1 MTESTAPED
10 ALEPA
15 LRVLVE
21 NAGALAGALCLYNA
35 RDGLFR
41 LAAEVGLS
49 DAGCR
54 RIRTVRK
61 DAGGWTAPFESMAA
75 GRAVVLRRPAALPGL
90 VEPDGLVEAIA
101 CLPLFADGAP
111 RGVVIAAAA
120 RPNAFDDAAVKAL
133 APLLDDIGLLA
144 AAIGRPPAE
153 PPGGLRGVF
162 GLLGPLRRRRRER
175 PPVVDG
181 GTAELAAAEEELAR
195 ERRSRAEQERLF
207 DEERRRSD
215 ADRDATLERAV
226 ELAATAEKLRAEA
239 TAESEAIRIALADVQ
254 RETLAREDELIGAMQ
269 RAAAAEAAV
278 AERDVRIAAVEAALA
293 AREAEAADGTSA
305 RLAVSELEAVRAS
318 LAAAQE
324 IILREEERGTSEHA
338 ALSAAAEEARV
349 SVATE
354 LDRVRTALGSTE
366 DALRVAHE
374 QYREREREHRA
385 ASAEREA
392 LAGALAAATV
402 RVEALEGAAA
412 EREDTLRRTLDL
424 VAAAEEAR
432 AAAVREAETIRTAL
446 ADSQAFVLQAE
457 DDARRARAEAERL
470 GAERRQLADVLE
482 ETRRRPASPATVSA
496 PRPAGAVR
504 RTVAVIDVPGA
515 FADVDSG
522 GIRVDVL
529 SPDGDLPARLAD
541 LDPGRVL
548 VNLAAPGALAAVAAL
563 RAAGCA
569 RRLWSYVGAPGAPA
583 VLTLGMVEVAARPL
597 DAEALLGLLAVYA
610 TRGTRV
616 LAVGAEADA
625 FISLRQAAG
634 RQGMSLS
641 IAWDDKQAADL
652 VPMVRPEIVVVDLAL
667 PPRGGHGAVA
677 SLAELEQ
684 TPSAILVPRDGDGD
698 GAALLAAAGRVRHAT
713 ATPRARLV
721 QAVLLRSEDRP
732 TAPVQRK

>member
-1 MTESTAPED
+1 MTEPTAPED

-21 NAGALAGALCLYNA
+21 NAGALAGAICLYNA
-35 RDGLFR
+35 RDDVFR
-41 LAAEVGLS
+41 LAAEAGLS
-49 DAGCR
+49 DTGCR
-54 RIRTVRK
+54 SIRTVRN
-61 DAGGWTAPFESMAA
+61 DVRGWAAPFESIAA
-75 GRAVVLRRPAALPGL
+75 GRAIVLRRPAALPAL

-111 RGVVIAAAA
+111 RGVVIVAAA

-133 APLLDDIGLLA
+133 TPLLDDIGLLA

-153 PPGGLRGVF
+153 SPGGLRGVL
-162 GLLGPLRRRRRER
+162 GLFGPLRRRRRER

-181 GTAELAAAEEELAR
+181 GTAPLAAAEEELAR
-195 ERRSRAEQERLF
+195 ERRSRTEQERLF
-207 DEERRRSD
+207 EEERRRSD
-215 ADRDATLERAV
+215 ADRDATLERAL

-239 TAESEAIRIALADVQ
+239 AAEAEAIRVALADVQ
-254 RETLAREDELIGAMQ
+254 RETLVREDELTAAMQ
-269 RAAAAEAAV
+269 RAAVAEAAV
-278 AERDVRIAAVEAALA
+278 EERDRRIAALEAAFA
-293 AREAEAADGTSA
+293 ARDAEAADATSG
-305 RLAVSELEAVRAS
+305 RLAVAELEAVRAA

-324 IILREEERGTSEHA
+324 IILREEERCTSDRA
-338 ALSAAAEEARV
+338 ALSAAAEEAR
-349 SVATE
+349 AGAAAE
-354 LDRVRTALGSTE
+354 LDRVRAALVSTE
-366 DALRVAHE
+366 DALRAAHE

-385 ASAEREA
+385 ASAERET
-392 LAGALAAATV
+392 LAGALAEATV
-402 RVEALEGAAA
+402 RVGAFEGAAA

-432 AAAVREAETIRTAL
+432 AAAVREVEAIRTAL

-470 GAERRQLADVLE
+470 AAERRQLADVLE
-482 ETRRRPASPATVSA
+482 ETRRRPGAPAVAVSRA
-496 PRPAGAVR
+496 AGPVR
-504 RTVAVIDVPGA
+504 RAVAVIDVPDA
-515 FADVDSG
+515 FADVDTA

-529 SPDGDLPARLAD
+529 SPGDELAARLAE

-548 VNLAAPGALAAVAAL
+548 VNVAASGAVAAIAAL

-569 RRLWSYVGAPGAPA
+569 RRLWSYVGAPGAAA
-583 VLTLGMVEVAARPL
+583 VLALGMVEIAPRPL
-597 DAEALLGLLAVYA
+597 DAEALLALIAAYA
-610 TRGTRV
+610 TRGTRL

-625 FISLRQAAG
+625 FISLRQALG

-684 TPSAILVPRDGDGD
+684 TPTTILVPRDGDGD
-698 GAALLAAAGRVRHAT
+698 GAALLAAAARLRQAT
-713 ATPRARLV
+713 ATSRARLV
-721 QAVLLRSEDRP
+721 ETVLLHAENRP
-732 TAPVQRK
+732 TAPAPRK